1 MGTKALNILNI
12 TRDNLGRI
20 LVIEVKIDDSVFELI
35 NIYNANTESEQL
47 HTLNDL
53 VNILETIEDIQNK
66 SIVLGGDFNVILNP
80 SLDSEGG
87 KPVIKKRTI
96 AKLIQI
102 TENLDLCHIWRIR
115 NPKRRRFTF
124 RQRHYTGFIQRRLDY
139 FFISNSLQES
149 TKTADTLDAFST
161 NHSPITFSLCHLKEF
176 PRGKGL
182 WKFNKSLFKNENYGE
197 QMKMLIKHVLYNLDQ
212 DNIVNPQFCWQYL
225 KYEIRKF
232 SIHFSKG
239 IARSNKIERTYLENK
254 LKTLENRPNF
264 VNPEYIETYE
274 KLDKIYQEKTNG
286 IRIRSK
292 CNWYEHGE
300 KSSKLFLNL
309 EKSRA
314 IQNQIRNVLIDNIEM
329 NNQKDINKELY
340 LYYKNLFNER
350 QHLSEHDINNF
361 LNTVSNFPQLST
373 EQSLECEKNIS
384 EKELLEALKSMPNDK
399 SLGNV
404 GLIKEF
410 FETFWSEIKKTFLS
424 CVIHSFDKG
433 ELYTS
438 QRQAII
444 KLIEKKTKIKD

>member
-1 MGTKALNILNI
+1 MT
-12 TRDNLGRI
+12 
-20 LVIEVKIDDSVFELI
+20 VF
-35 NIYNANTESEQL
+35 
-47 HTLNDL
+47 
-53 VNILETIEDIQNK
+53 
-66 SIVLGGDFNVILNP
+66 F
-80 SLDSEGG
+80 
-87 KPVIKKRTI
+87 RF
-96 AKLIQI
+96 
-102 TENLDLCHIWRIR
+102 ENHS
-115 NPKRRRFTF
+115 
-124 RQRHYTGFIQRRLDY
+124 TGFIQRRLYY

-149 TKTADTLDAFST
+149 TKTTDTLAAFST
-161 NHSPITFSLCHLKEF
+161 DHSPITFSLCHLKEF

-182 WKFNKSLFKNENYGE
+182 RKFNKSLIKNENYRE
-197 QMKMLIKHVLYNLDQ
+197 QMKTLIKHVLYNLDQ
-212 DNIVNPQFCWQYL
+212 DNIVDPQFRWEYL

-239 IARSNKIERTYLENK
+239 IARNKKIERTYLENK
-254 LKTLENRPNF
+254 LKTLENSPNF
-264 VNPEYIETYE
+264 VNNPEYIETYE

-300 KSSKLFLNL
+300 KSSKFFLNL

-314 IQNQIRNVLIDNIEM
+314 VQNQIRNILKDNIGI

-340 LYYKNLFNER
+340 LYYKNLFNKR

-399 SLGNV
+399 SPGND
-404 GLIKEF
+404 GLTKEF

-433 ELYTS
+433 ELCTS

-444 KLIEKKTKIKD
+444 KLIKKKKTKIKD